1 VLSRTPPRS
10 PGCDLRQGSSYYAR
24 DGVKGVTITKAT
36 PYLGGKL
43 QLQLSDNTR
52 PLKSWSSQLKE
63 GLLLLLQLPI
73 ATANPQSS
81 TLRRPLSLPAPWI
94 ESANPL
100 VLLLLWLLLLLPDTQ
115 HSTGTSEGAQV
126 LGPYFDN
133 SAKDGIELHLLRPA
147 LYILP
152 RYYTVLVWPPVRA
165 PV

>member
-94 ESANPL
+94 ESANPPSII
-100 VLLLLWLLLLLPDTQ
+100 VIMVVIIVTRHPAQ
-115 HSTGTSEGAQV
+115 YGHERRGTSTRSV
-126 LGPYFDN
+126 F
-133 SAKDGIELHLLRPA
+133 
-147 LYILP
+147 
-152 RYYTVLVWPPVRA
+152 
-165 PV
+165 